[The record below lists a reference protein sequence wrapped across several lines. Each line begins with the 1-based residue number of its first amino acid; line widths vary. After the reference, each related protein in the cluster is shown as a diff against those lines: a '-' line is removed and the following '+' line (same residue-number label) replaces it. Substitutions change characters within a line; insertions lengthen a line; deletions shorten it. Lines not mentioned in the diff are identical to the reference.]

1 MTIMYLIQ
9 RKSDGKFFK
18 NKTYSGYN
26 HDSFS
31 DEKDAHWSVNA
42 DDCKPFKTIGGAK
55 SSRGWVG
62 HKRVLIVL
70 DGDKDAAQKCE
81 ICFENNKPTNG
92 HWHHW
97 KRVKRTEEELPYRVV
112 SVAVT

>member
-26 HDSFS
+26 HDCFS

-42 DDCKPFKTIGGAK
+42 DECKPFKTIGGAK

-62 HKRVLIVL
+62 HKRIL
-70 DGDKDAAQKCE
+70 DPAKNCK

-92 HWHHW
+92 HWYCW
-97 KRVKRTEEELPYRVV
+97 RFVKRTEEELPYRIV
-112 SVAVT
+112 SVNVTMSVK

>member
-18 NKTYSGYN
+18 NKDYRGYN

-31 DEKDAHWSVNA
+31 DEKDSHWSENKEL
-42 DDCKPFKTIGGAK
+42 CKPFKTIGGAK

-62 HKRVLIVL
+62 YKRIL
-70 DGDKDAAQKCE
+70 DPAQDCK
-81 ICFENNKPTNG
+81 ICFEANKPANG

-97 KRVKRTEEELPYRVV
+97 KFVKRTEEELPYRVV
-112 SVAVT
+112 PVTITMNFK